1 MEQFW
6 SSVLAFSEE
15 VTQQVGAIL
24 SQQFGKV
31 QATNKPDGSLLTE
44 SDQWADEQIRSAIA
58 QKFPDHGVLTEE
70 TVHIFPD
77 TEWCWVI
84 DPIDGTTNFTRGIP
98 VWGISMGLLYQGE
111 PVFGYVHFPILQQS
125 FHGFWLEN
133 SGLEG
138 ENGAYCNGQPIHSS
152 PDDLSTNHLFSLCV
166 RSADILGQP
175 FPCKTR
181 IVGVCTYSFLLVG
194 IGAALGAVE
203 AIPKVWDL
211 AAVWAIVQGAGG
223 KFVSLTPTSPF
234 PLQPGEDY
242 GKKPLPTL
250 VLSRSEL
257 ASTFEPLVQSV
268 AKSSNSPNLSY

>member
-6 SSVLAFSEE
+6 SSVLEFSQGL
-15 VTQQVGAIL
+15 TQEVGATL
-24 SQQFGKV
+24 SKEFGKV
-31 QATNKPDGSLLTE
+31 QATHKPDGSLVTE
-44 SDQWADEQIRSAIA
+44 SDQWADEKIRSAIA

-98 VWGISMGLLYQGE
+98 VWGISMGLLYRGI

-125 FHGFWLEN
+125 FHGFWLGD
-133 SGLEG
+133 SGLDG
-138 ENGAYCNGQPIHSS
+138 QNGAYCNGQPIHSS
-152 PDDLSTNHLFSLCV
+152 PDDPSPSHLFSLCA
-166 RSADILGQP
+166 RSIGILAQP

-194 IGAALGAVE
+194 TGAVLGAVE

-223 KFVSLTPTSPF
+223 KFVPLTPLSVF
-234 PLQPGEDY
+234 PLKPGEDY

-250 VLSRSEL
+250 VISRSEL
-257 ASTFEPLVQSV
+257 ASTFQPLVQSL
-268 AKSSNSPNLSY
+268 AKSTDSE